1 MNRRNALIGLL
12 GAAAAVAMPL
22 AAGAAKVIVV
32 ETAPPAIREES
43 VPHERRGYVWA
54 PGHWHWDHGHYV
66 WVKGR
71 YVKAR
76 HGHHWVADTW
86 HEEDHKWR
94 FEVGHWDRD

>member
-12 GAAAAVAMPL
+12 GAATAMALPIAAE
-22 AAGAAKVIVV
+22 AAKVIIV
-32 ETAPPAIREES
+32 ETAPPAIREE
-43 VPHERRGYVWA
+43 PMPPERKGYVWA
-54 PGHWHWDHGHYV
+54 PGYWHWDHGHYV

-71 YVKAR
+71 SVKAR

-86 HEEDHKWR
+86 HEEDRKWR